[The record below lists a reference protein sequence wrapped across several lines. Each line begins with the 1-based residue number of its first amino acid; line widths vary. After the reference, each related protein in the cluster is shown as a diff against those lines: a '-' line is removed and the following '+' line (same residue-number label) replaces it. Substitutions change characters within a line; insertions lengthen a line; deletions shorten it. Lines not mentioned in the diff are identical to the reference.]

1 MWEALYGK
9 DSSRKKVFTA
19 AARPQFITVL
29 KSQGRR
35 LFSQFAELRVDGGP
49 KSGEYSVEGKLL
61 PTCRYCCLSLKSFRN
76 QELLQRPYNNG
87 VKKGYTTSSDVIY
100 ERNPNLDDLLKEDL
114 KDIPDSDQEAFP
126 ESKFAQKITFVI
138 SVSKSQDASYRS
150 RRAH

>member
-87 VKKGYTTSSDVIY
+87 VVTVSFSAYLRAYAYPCFGHPTNHRDHVTVTT
-100 ERNPNLDDLLKEDL
+100 
-114 KDIPDSDQEAFP
+114 
-126 ESKFAQKITFVI
+126 
-138 SVSKSQDASYRS
+138 
-150 RRAH
+150 